1 MESEYVAVFWLRR
14 WPQRVG
20 RMQGP
25 ECNKHTGLWMQRSSG
40 TVWHLCGPEEDLR
53 ERASTI
59 TAGDRDHS
67 SVSLLLKAGTIDSG
81 SQRGRIQDLE
91 DFQLIG

>member
-1 MESEYVAVFWLRR
+1 
-14 WPQRVG
+14 
-20 RMQGP
+20 MQTY
-25 ECNKHTGLWMQRSSG
+25 TGLWMQLSLG

-53 ERASTI
+53 ERANTI
-59 TAGDRDHS
+59 TAGDSDAS

-91 DFQLIG
+91 DFQLTG